1 MRSNIS
7 RTAAG
12 SRSLKPVYPRRT
24 PHDEPSTKPPAHRGV
39 RPGEY
44 GRGCWTAIQ
53 AVKPVIRWRIA
64 GFELAK
70 VVIRR
75 RIARGAQGSA
85 GESRWSRGDPPANRK
100 QPPGGRS
107 DPLPDRRDALAHP

>member
-1 MRSNIS
+1 RPWKSAGPARQPTPG
-7 RTAAG
+7 RT
-12 SRSLKPVYPRRT
+12 
-24 PHDEPSTKPPAHRGV
+24 GV

-70 VVIRR
+70 VVIRQ
-75 RIARGAQGSA
+75 RIARVALGSA

-107 DPLPDRRDALAHP
+107 DPLPDRRDPLAHTDAHRRQPVAGSPSAPPLP